1 MQKKSVFACLAGG
14 AAVGAANGL
23 FGGGGGMLAVPI
35 LEKAGLEERCAH
47 ATAIAVIAPASLVSG
62 IVYLCSGLVEMP
74 LFIPAALGV
83 LLGGLLGAKLLRI
96 LPLGAISLL
105 FEGVMLAAGLRLLF
119 P

>member
-1 MQKKSVFACLAGG
+1 
-14 AAVGAANGL
+14 
-23 FGGGGGMLAVPI
+23 MLAVPV
-35 LEKAGLEERCAH
+35 LADARALQERSAH

-96 LPLGAISLL
+96 LPVGAISLL

>member
-23 FGGGGGMLAVPI
+23 LGGGGGMLAVPI

-74 LFIPAALGV
+74 LFIMTHYPQRHSV
-83 LLGGLLGAKLLRI
+83 KLYINLRPI
-96 LPLGAISLL
+96 RIC
-105 FEGVMLAAGLRLLF
+105 RKI
-119 P
+119 